1 MIPGAN
7 VAIMAAAAAHEARVR
22 EIRALREAGATSPS
36 AAVAREKEAMGRL
49 KTAIEAG
56 AVRRTDDGRVWL
68 DEAAYAVWTTPKR
81 PAKRLIIALL
91 ALLGIA
97 IAAAMLLRE

>member
-7 VAIMAAAAAHEARVR
+7 VAIMMAAAAHEARAR

-36 AAVAREKEAMGRL
+36 AAVARDDEALGRL
-49 KTAIEAG
+49 KTAIDAG

-81 PAKRLIIALL
+81 TPKSVIIALL
-91 ALLGIA
+91 VLLGIS